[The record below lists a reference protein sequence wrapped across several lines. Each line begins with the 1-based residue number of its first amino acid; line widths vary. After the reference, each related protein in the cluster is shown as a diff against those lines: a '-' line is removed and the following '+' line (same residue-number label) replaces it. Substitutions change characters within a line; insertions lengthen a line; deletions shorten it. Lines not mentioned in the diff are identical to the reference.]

1 LLDLPE
7 QFDEQRRIAMAGPNG
22 AAGRTVFI
30 VDDDPAILGA
40 LKFSLEIEGYAVR
53 VFPDGREL
61 VAIHDLPGRGCLLLD
76 YNMPGMNGLELLAAL
91 RGRGCQLPAIVM
103 TSHPPPTLRD
113 RVSAAGAALVEKP
126 LLGNTLI
133 AAIDAALTRR
143 S

>member
-1 LLDLPE
+1 VTGHD
-7 QFDEQRRIAMAGPNG
+7 Q
-22 AAGRTVFI
+22 AASRPTVFI

-61 VAIHDLPGRGCLLLD
+61 MALGEFPPRGCLLLD

-91 RGRGCQLPAIVM
+91 RRCGWQLPAIVM
-103 TSHPPPTLRD
+103 TSHPPPALRE
-113 RVSAAGAALVEKP
+113 RVTNAGAVLVEKP

-133 AAIDAALTRR
+133 AAIDAALQQQSLGGQPERN
-143 S
+143 